1 MCLSVFDVFA
11 ANRCSSVFQKLS
23 AHHIHQISVLAS
35 CTGELQPLDLSVND
49 EFKALMKE
57 HFSRWYADEIKTALD
72 QGASLDKVK
81 IDLKGS
87 LIKPLHGNWLI
98 TTLQS
103 QTASLVRGFETA
115 GIIECLQ

>member
-1 MCLSVFDVFA
+1 ML
-11 ANRCSSVFQKLS
+11 QKLS
-23 AHHIHQISVLAS
+23 AYHIHQISVLAS
-35 CTGELQPLDLSVND
+35 CTCELQPLDLSVND

-81 IDLKGS
+81 IDLRAS